1 MTTESSFKKK
11 EEVILK
17 SKMMMAI
24 SSRKKNVMIKAMFYL
39 RKYFSAQAVFDSA
52 LKIRHRSLNLKEAN
66 NRQYDYLRTEC
77 AERLID
83 RLDDISRNFP
93 KALEI
98 GSYRGH
104 LLDVIQRRNINYGES
119 IRVGGIAEFIQSENG
134 IILPDRH
141 HAESYVDTSIMLTD
155 ETLSNI
161 PKKNFNLVLSSLSMH
176 WVNDLP
182 LLFKNIQDVLLPDG
196 AFIGCMLGGNTLQ
209 ELRHCFYLAEQERK
223 GGVSP
228 HCSPFTR
235 PADVSS
241 LMQQAKFTLPT
252 IDIDNIK
259 VFMILYLLSPIL
271 HLFTSFRYRI
281 LMSLR

>member
-1 MTTESSFKKK
+1 MFFMRRHLSSQ
-11 EEVILK
+11 V
-17 SKMMMAI
+17 
-24 SSRKKNVMIKAMFYL
+24 
-39 RKYFSAQAVFDSA
+39 VFDSA
-52 LKIRHRSLNLKEAN
+52 LKMRHRSLSLNEIN
-66 NRQYDYLRTEC
+66 NRQYDYLRKEC
-77 AERLID
+77 AERLMD
-83 RLDDISRNFP
+83 RLDDISRSFP

-104 LLDVIQRRNINYGES
+104 LFDIIKQRNSNNDENIQL
-119 IRVGGIAEFIQSENG
+119 GGISEFIQSENG
-134 IILPDRH
+134 IIIPDRH
-141 HAESYVDTSIMLTD
+141 ETDGKIKASVLLTD
-155 ETLSNI
+155 EILSDI
-161 PKKNFNLVLSSLSMH
+161 PKKSFDLVLSSLSMH

-182 LLFKNIQDVLLPDG
+182 LLFQNIQKILRPDG

-241 LMQQAKFTLPT
+241 LMQNAKFTLPT

-259 VFMILYLLSPIL
+259 VF
-271 HLFTSFRYRI
+271 
-281 LMSLR
+281 